1 MMHVHLSV
9 EKGTT
14 LSQKDLKAMAPKTV
28 KVKCGY
34 SSYVGH
40 FGFIAQGPAK
50 DLRDFLKDYIS
61 FGASFLE
68 KGPATNWYAI

>member
-14 LSQKDLKAMAPKTV
+14 LSQKDLKAMAPKSV
-28 KVKCGY
+28 KVKTGY

-40 FGFIAQGPAK
+40 FGVVAQGPAK
-50 DLRDFLKDYIS
+50 DLRDFLKNYIS
-61 FGASFLE
+61 FGVTFME
-68 KGPATNWYAI
+68 KGPIKNWHVV